1 SVRQND
7 HQRGKERFVL
17 GVSGSSI
24 ARSAGTGACAHLGGC
39 RRTRAEIVGG
49 AWLADSGLNDF
60 TATPEQYRTYLQQS
74 RGEFS
79 CAKPSCMQ
87 LQNAW
92 ISDRTICYLASGKPA
107 IVQHTGPSRFLPD
120 AEGLF
125 RFRNLNEAV
134 RVISLVEADYE
145 RQCRAARALAEAHFD

>member
-1 SVRQND
+1 
-7 HQRGKERFVL
+7 
-17 GVSGSSI
+17 
-24 ARSAGTGACAHLGGC
+24 
-39 RRTRAEIVGG
+39 
-49 AWLADSGLNDF
+49 
-60 TATPEQYRTYLQQS
+60 
-74 RGEFS
+74 
-79 CAKPSCMQ
+79 MQ

-134 RVISLVEADYE
+134 RVISLVEADYD
-145 RQCRAARALAEAHFD
+145 RQCRAARALAEAYFDAEKVIRRFLERAMS